1 MLTYYNQDDSLKSM
15 VLGNA
20 KRSARWALQILKEQP
35 EEFTDIQNLSLALDN
50 GINHKAFSSEEIN
63 HLLGTLSPFENSAR
77 TPWLEKNYHRDKTLV
92 RGGFIYGHRY
102 NGLYQELAYLYA
114 AAGNTWI
121 GFKVSGQ
128 LVSNTRKIFT
138 RMIMVHS

>member
-1 MLTYYNQDDSLKSM
+1 MQSLSIADSLLEQLTLSKNGKELSERLKLIHDFSVTAGLAYYFNQDDSLKSM

-63 HLLGTLSPFENSAR
+63 HLLEILSPFENSAR
-77 TPWLEKNYHRDKTLV
+77 SPWLEKNYDKDKTLV
-92 RGGFIYGHRY
+92 RGGSH
-102 NGLYQELAYLYA
+102 LWPQ
-114 AAGNTWI
+114 
-121 GFKVSGQ
+121 V
-128 LVSNTRKIFT
+128 
-138 RMIMVHS
+138 